1 MLSNPY
7 QKYQQNQV
15 ETASPAKLL
24 LMLYN
29 GALRFV
35 KAAREGIRE
44 KDMEKANHNI
54 GKAQDIVVELM
65 TSLDMEQGEISR
77 NLYSLYDFVNTRLL
91 EANIKKD
98 ENILSEAENILQELR
113 DTWQE
118 ASLKDIKEEES

>member
-118 ASLKDIKEEES
+118 ASLTDSKEEEN

>member
-35 KAAREGIRE
+35 KGAREGIRE

-118 ASLKDIKEEES
+118 ASLKDSKEEEN

>member
-15 ETASPAKLL
+15 ETASPVKLL

-29 GALRFV
+29 GALRFI
-35 KAAREGIRE
+35 KGAREGIRE

-54 GKAQDIVVELM
+54 VKAQDIVVELM
-65 TSLDMEQGEISR
+65 TSLDMEQGEISK
-77 NLYSLYDFVNTRLL
+77 NLYSLYDYANSRLL
-91 EANIKKD
+91 QANIKKD

-118 ASLKDIKEEES
+118 ATLKDSKEEEN

>member
-118 ASLKDIKEEES
+118 AFLKDSKGEES